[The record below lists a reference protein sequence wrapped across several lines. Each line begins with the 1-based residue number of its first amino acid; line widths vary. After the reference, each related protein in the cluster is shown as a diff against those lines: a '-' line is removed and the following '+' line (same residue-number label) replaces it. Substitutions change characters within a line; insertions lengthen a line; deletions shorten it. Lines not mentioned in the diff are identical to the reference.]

1 MDVVEV
7 GIVHGS
13 LPSFRLHGGGGAL
26 RAAIIH
32 YEANSRGT
40 GYNEV
45 DCMSILIGCPK
56 GVPRSSLYRRLDL
69 GLQGDCVSSKYTES

>member
-1 MDVVEV
+1 MDIVEV

-32 YEANSRGT
+32 YAANSRGT

-45 DCMSILIGCPK
+45 DCMRVSGLVGSLPSRRPEVQLI
-56 GVPRSSLYRRLDL
+56 
-69 GLQGDCVSSKYTES
+69 

>member
-45 DCMSILIGCPK
+45 DSALRRPWSG
-56 GVPRSSLYRRLDL
+56 LYRLPYL
-69 GLQGDCVSSKYTES
+69 EFQGDYVSGKHT

>member
-1 MDVVEV
+1 VDVVEV

-32 YEANSRGT
+32 YEANSRVT

-45 DCMSILIGCPK
+45 G
-56 GVPRSSLYRRLDL
+56 Y
-69 GLQGDCVSSKYTES
+69 

>member
-26 RAAIIH
+26 RAAITH
-32 YEANSRGT
+32 YKAIA
-40 GYNEV
+40 EV
-45 DCMSILIGCPK
+45 QVTMSWLCMKVCPK
-56 GVPRSSLYRRLDL
+56 GVPGSSLYRRLDL
-69 GLQGDCVSSKYTES
+69 GLQGDYVSGKHTKS

>member
-26 RAAIIH
+26 RAAITH
-32 YEANSRGT
+32 YKAIAVLHVT
-40 GYNEV
+40 
-45 DCMSILIGCPK
+45 MSWLCVESCLK

-69 GLQGDCVSSKYTES
+69 GLQGVYVSGKHTES

>member
-26 RAAIIH
+26 RAAITH
-32 YEANSRGT
+32 YKVIAVIQVTMSWL
-40 GYNEV
+40 YV
-45 DCMSILIGCPK
+45 DWMP
-56 GVPRSSLYRRLDL
+56 
-69 GLQGDCVSSKYTES
+69 